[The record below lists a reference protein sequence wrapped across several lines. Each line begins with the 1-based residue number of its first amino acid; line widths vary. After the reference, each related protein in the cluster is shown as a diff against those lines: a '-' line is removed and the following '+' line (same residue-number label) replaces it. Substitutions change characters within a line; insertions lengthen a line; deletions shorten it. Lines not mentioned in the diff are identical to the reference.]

1 MNTKRTIVKVR
12 PGQFIITPSIEKLA
26 NRALLYLKSGF
37 SIHLRGPAGT
47 GKTTLALHLAD
58 LLARPIMLL
67 FGDEQFT
74 SADLIGSQSGYTQ
87 KRLVDNFIHSVLK
100 VEDEVKQNWVDSR
113 LTVACRE
120 GFTLIYDEFNRSRPE
135 VNNVLL
141 SALEEK
147 LIALPPNYNR
157 PEYLHV
163 HQDFRAIF
171 TSNPEEYA
179 GVHDTQDALMDRLI
193 TINMPA
199 PDELTQ
205 SEILV
210 QKLGLDREDA
220 LKIVRLVK
228 GFQDKTKSNK
238 ISGIRPVM
246 MLAKI
251 CLENDI
257 SITPDDATFRDVCGD
272 ILLSRSNLPLSE
284 TKPILWDLINNI
296 ALGNDD
302 NSDYLMLEYLPEEL
316 EVKERVDYDDEQLED
331 QFDEDEELLEDQL
344 NDDEEPLEDEL
355 EVKSKLDYDQQI
367 LEDEQTPLELITLNQ
382 TVNLTEIQ
390 DTNGLELITI
400 NPEIL
405 NQENAQNEGKKENIS
420 SYELEV
426 FNYLQKSSKS
436 NLISIQQDL
445 NINRSEAGNALRA
458 LLQKGLIIQRDR
470 LYIIANQ
477 LEK

>member
-58 LLARPIMLL
+58 ILARPIMLL

-220 LKIVRLVK
+220 FKIVRLVK
-228 GFQDKTKSNK
+228 GFQDQTKSNK

-257 SITPDDATFRDVCGD
+257 SISSDDATFRDVCGD

-284 TKPILWDLINNI
+284 AKPILWDLINNI
-296 ALGNDD
+296 TLIDDD
-302 NSDYLMLEYLPEEL
+302 NSDYMLEYLPEEL
-316 EVKERVDYDDEQLED
+316 EVKERVDYDEEQLEEQLEE
-331 QFDEDEELLEDQL
+331 QFYEDEEQLE
-344 NDDEEPLEDEL
+344 EEL
-355 EVKSKLDYDQQI
+355 EIKSKLDYDQEQ
-367 LEDEQTPLELITLNQ
+367 LEDEQTPLELITINQ
-382 TVNLTEIQ
+382 RSELTEIQ
-390 DTNGLELITI
+390 DTTGLELITI
-400 NPEIL
+400 NQDTL
-405 NQENAQNEGKKENIS
+405 AQENAKNEEEKENIS
-420 SYELEV
+420 PYELEV
-426 FNYLQKSSKS
+426 FNYLQKS
-436 NLISIQQDL
+436 
-445 NINRSEAGNALRA
+445 
-458 LLQKGLIIQRDR
+458 
-470 LYIIANQ
+470 
-477 LEK
+477 